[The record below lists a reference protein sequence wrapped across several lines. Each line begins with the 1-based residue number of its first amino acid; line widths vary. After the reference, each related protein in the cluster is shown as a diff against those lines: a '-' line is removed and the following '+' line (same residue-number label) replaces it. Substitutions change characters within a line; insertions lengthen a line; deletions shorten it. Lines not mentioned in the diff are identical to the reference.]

1 MDLQAFL
8 KPQVMPALEKTV
20 VLSERFRGADG
31 KPAAFRLRGISE
43 EENSALRRACQRP
56 GKGLEPPRFDREGY
70 LRKFAAA
77 CVVEPDLKNGEL
89 QRSWGVLGE
98 EALLGAM
105 LTAGEYARLLS
116 AAQEVCGFTS
126 GAEADG
132 LKRELKNASGGG
144 TAS

>member
-8 KPQVMPALEKTV
+8 KPQVMPVLEKTAI
-20 VLSERFRGADG
+20 LSERFQGADG
-31 KPAAFRLRGISE
+31 KPAAFKLRGISE

-56 GKGLEPPRFDREGY
+56 GRGLEPPRFDREGY

-116 AAQEVCGFTS
+116 AAQEVCGFTG
-126 GAEADG
+126 GAEAEG
-132 LKRELKNASGGG
+132 LKGELKNASGGG
-144 TAS
+144 TGS